1 MVFLARKLCNPQA
14 KIERRGNLTR
24 FERDIQG
31 RLVGRVYADGSRE
44 GYGYDAAGR
53 LSTRI
58 DALGQRTDYRHA
70 RDDRLAGMD
79 YAGAL
84 EETAPVR
91 FEDDPSYPRRVR
103 MIDGSGET
111 RYGYHPAGGPGG
123 LQLAVEDGPS
133 EDDTIGYGYDALGRL
148 GRRQVGAAEE
158 RWSYDALGRIGAH
171 RNPLGVFGY
180 TYLGDSGQVT
190 GELLEGV
197 PVAQWRYLDNA
208 GDRRLAGMAYPGG
221 AGARALRSDAYR
233 ILGIAEGD
241 WVRLYRY
248 DAKDRLVLAADVSR
262 AQESGRLDR
271 VRATRGV
278 LYRYDAADNLL
289 QGRTL
294 PRQINALNQLQ
305 RWAGEDLAYDA
316 NGNLVADGR
325 WRYRY
330 DAENRLVAMQA
341 QDGGELEYRFGYDG
355 LGRRVSESGND
366 SLRNLRWCA
375 ETICR
380 LRSSGGSLTYPY
392 PQGEWRGG
400 RRLYEERDHLGGVRA
415 VRDLDR
421 GGILGQF
428 DYAPYGELRQRSGT
442 ALPERGHA
450 GMFRHADSGL
460 YLTHFRA
467 YSPVHGRWLSRD
479 PIHELGGVN
488 LYA

>member
-1 MVFLARKLCNPQA
+1 
-14 KIERRGNLTR
+14 
-24 FERDIQG
+24 
-31 RLVGRVYADGSRE
+31 
-44 GYGYDAAGR
+44 
-53 LSTRI
+53 
-58 DALGQRTDYRHA
+58 
-70 RDDRLAGMD
+70 
-79 YAGAL
+79 
-84 EETAPVR
+84 
-91 FEDDPSYPRRVR
+91 

-208 GDRRLAGMAYPGG
+208 GDRRLAEMAYPGG

-248 DAKDRLVLAADVSR
+248 DAKDRLLLAADVNR

-294 PRQINALNQLQ
+294 PTQINALNQLR

-316 NGNLVADGR
+316 TATWSRTAAGATATMPSTVWWRCRCRCRCRMRGRSNTGSAMTAWAGASGRAATTASAASAGVARASAG
-325 WRYRY
+325 
-330 DAENRLVAMQA
+330 
-341 QDGGELEYRFGYDG
+341 
-355 LGRRVSESGND
+355 
-366 SLRNLRWCA
+366 CA
-375 ETICR
+375 
-380 LRSSGGSLTYPY
+380 
-392 PQGEWRGG
+392 
-400 RRLYEERDHLGGVRA
+400 
-415 VRDLDR
+415 
-421 GGILGQF
+421 
-428 DYAPYGELRQRSGT
+428 T
-442 ALPERGHA
+442 AA
-450 GMFRHADSGL
+450 A
-460 YLTHFRA
+460 A
-467 YSPVHGRWLSRD
+467 
-479 PIHELGGVN
+479 
-488 LYA
+488 

>member
-1 MVFLARKLCNPQA
+1 MSYLLANNRC
-14 KIERRGNLTR
+14 
-24 FERDIQG
+24 RDNG
-31 RLVGRVYADGSRE
+31 
-44 GYGYDAAGR
+44 
-53 LSTRI
+53 
-58 DALGQRTDYRHA
+58 H
-70 RDDRLAGMD
+70 
-79 YAGAL
+79 
-84 EETAPVR
+84 
-91 FEDDPSYPRRVR
+91 
-103 MIDGSGET
+103 
-111 RYGYHPAGGPGG
+111 
-123 LQLAVEDGPS
+123 
-133 EDDTIGYGYDALGRL
+133 
-148 GRRQVGAAEE
+148 
-158 RWSYDALGRIGAH
+158 
-171 RNPLGVFGY
+171 

-190 GELLEGV
+190 GELLEGM

-248 DAKDRLVLAADVSR
+248 DAKDRLLLAADVSR
-262 AQESGRLDR
+262 AQELGRLDR

-294 PRQINALNQLQ
+294 PTQINALNQLR
-305 RWAGEDLAYDA
+305 RWAGEDLVHDA
-316 NGNLVADGR
+316 NGNLVTDGR

-341 QDGGELEYRFGYDG
+341 QDASEVEYRFGYDG

-366 SLRNLRWCA
+366 SLRSIRWCGDS
-375 ETICR
+375 ICR

-421 GGILGQF
+421 GGIVGQF
-428 DYAPYGELRQRSGT
+428 DYAPYGETRQRSGT
-442 ALPERGHA
+442 VLPERGFA

-460 YLTHFRA
+460 YLTHYRA
-467 YSPVHGRWLSRD
+467 YSPIHGRWLSRD
-479 PIHELGGVN
+479 PIHEAGGIN
-488 LYA
+488 LYAYVNGNPISNVDPLGLEWQFSQSTGQWSYVDDQTGAVTSVGRGYSGTGEGRNNSAMQDVSNVGPTPQTPMT